1 MHPVSKPVIAVSN
14 KVFPAVEQL
23 LGYCGRHQLGGIDYT
38 MNTKAMSVSDIQAD
52 KASIETILAAGLDIR
67 YHLQFYGMEVADAD
81 LKRAKAALA
90 FHKQCLDVVAQYQG
104 RFATLHIG
112 LGLKSIEQISYE
124 TALSHLE
131 DLVAYAKERRIVLC
145 LENLTKGFTNHPD
158 RFLTMIVST
167 GAAATF
173 DLGHANA
180 SPWVLEGRGT
190 SVDFLRMIA
199 PHVMNAHVYEVEK
212 IDPATDIP
220 YHVAP
225 QNLDKIEPLL
235 RGLLGTRCDW
245 WLIELPDLD
254 DVNHSRQLLQSFLMD
269 TESEPIDRG
278 EP

>member
-1 MHPVSKPVIAVSN
+1 MDQASTPVIAISN
-14 KVFPAVEQL
+14 KVFPTVEQL
-23 LGYCGRHQLGGIDYT
+23 IGYCRQHQLCGVDYT
-38 MNTKAMSVSDIQAD
+38 MNTKALSVSDIQAD
-52 KASIETILAAGLDIR
+52 KAGIETILAAGLDIR
-67 YHLQFYGMEVADAD
+67 YHLQFYAMEIADAD
-81 LKRAKAALA
+81 LQKAKTALA
-90 FHKQCLDVVAQYQG
+90 FHKACLDVVAQYHG
-104 RFATLHIG
+104 RYATIHIG
-112 LGLKSIEQISYE
+112 LGLKSPARIKYK

-131 DLVAYAKERRIVLC
+131 DLVAYAEERRIILC
-145 LENLTKGFTNHPD
+145 LENLTKGFTYDPGQ
-158 RFLTMIVST
+158 FLTMIVAT

-212 IDPATDIP
+212 IDPATGVP

-245 WLIELPDLD
+245 WLIELPDPG
-254 DVNHSRQLLQSFLMD
+254 DVNHSRELLQSFL
-269 TESEPIDRG
+269 EGNPSAEGSEP
-278 EP
+278 

>member
-14 KVFPAVEQL
+14 KVLPAVEQL

-38 MNTKAMSVSDIQAD
+38 MNTKASSVSDIQAD

-67 YHLQFYGMEVADAD
+67 YHLQFYGMEVADTD

-104 RFATLHIG
+104 RFATMHIG
-112 LGLKSIEQISYE
+112 LGLTSVEQIRYE
-124 TALSHLE
+124 TALNHLA
-131 DLVAYAKERRIVLC
+131 DLVAYAKARRIVLC
-145 LENLTKGFTNHPD
+145 LENLTKGFTHHPD
-158 RFLTMIVST
+158 QFRTMLVST

-199 PHVMNAHVYEVEK
+199 PHVMNAHVYEIEK
-212 IDPATDIP
+212 IDPASAVP

-254 DVNHSRQLLQSFLMD
+254 AVNHSRQLLQSFLTNPASARM
-269 TESEPIDRG
+269 DRG
-278 EP
+278 F